1 MEERVIR
8 EGIVHREERCDKR
21 ELISI
26 CKTDKKTGKSMKK
39 ERYAKNINR
48 ERGVHKEKT
57 SRTVLLQN
65 GGSWNA
71 CTIKRCI
78 TLLCSPKQST

>member
-8 EGIVHREERCDKR
+8 EGIVHREEVAIKGKNSK
-21 ELISI
+21 IASI
-26 CKTDKKTGKSMKK
+26 DKKTGKRIK
-39 ERYAKNINR
+39 ERYVKNINR
-48 ERGVHKEKT
+48 ERGVHKEQT

-78 TLLCSPKQST
+78 TLLCMPKQST